1 MLDQPPLELLALPAL
16 RQVGAKDG
24 NGSFEG
30 WATEKPGI
38 IVPSLVAIRT
48 IDPPPKAVGEVAQRE
63 RVAHMQL
70 DLQEWLATVGSE
82 RSFADDEP
90 HNVPDVELSHGAI
103 LAGCS
108 NAEQSHVARARRALT
123 DEPRGTYKQKSPH
136 LRALQPVK
144 HARQSDLQP
153 QPSGG
158 YRIIAAQ
165 SSSVP

>member
-108 NAEQSHVARARRALT
+108 NVEQSHVARARRAFT
-123 DEPRGTYKQKSPH
+123 G
-136 LRALQPVK
+136 
-144 HARQSDLQP
+144 
-153 QPSGG
+153 
-158 YRIIAAQ
+158 
-165 SSSVP
+165 